1 MGALRDGMSGTHGA
15 VARECRQVGD
25 SAGRDACGG
34 ARRSARRMGLR
45 RESVGRWTTVQGG
58 VLWCPQVSGRYGA
71 AVRGCGEVRDS
82 PGGTGRQSTPSGK
95 ARGPG
100 ASAGVSGTK
109 GCAWESRGLGR
120 VSAGGR
126 LRREAGLG
134 AERLA
139 RVSGSDRDCQSWAHR
154 GAKGQGRAPHHSG
167 GLRCARRVSEER
179 RGVTEQRGAIR
190 SESGRKRARAP
201 TANRADALPRCGGAD
216 RHPPGL
222 VGWAR

>member
-1 MGALRDGMSGTHGA
+1 MGAVRDGMSGTHGA
-15 VARECRQVGD
+15 AARECRQVGD
-25 SAGRDACGG
+25 SAGTRAAVPGGQRDAWGCGARVWADGRQCTESCGG
-34 ARRSARRMGLR
+34 ARRSAGGMGLR
-45 RESVGRWTTVQGG
+45 CGSVGKCATVPEGPG
-58 VLWCPQVSGRYGA
+58 VNRLRPGR
-71 AVRGCGEVRDS
+71 
-82 PGGTGRQSTPSGK
+82 PGGGR
-95 ARGPG
+95 ARVP
-100 ASAGVSGTK
+100 GVSGIK
-109 GCAWESRGLGR
+109 GCAWESRGRGR

-126 LRREAGLG
+126 QRREAGVG

-139 RVSGSDRDCQSWAHR
+139 QVSGSDRDCQSWAHR

-216 RHPPGL
+216 GHPPGL
-222 VGWAR
+222 VG

>member
-1 MGALRDGMSGTHGA
+1 MALRRGSAGRWATVQGRARRCPEVSGTHGA
-15 VARECRQVGD
+15 AARECGQMDD
-25 SAGRDACGG
+25 SARSRAVVPAGQREVGGRGAGVWGSARQFRRDRESIDCGRDG
-34 ARRSARRMGLR
+34 
-45 RESVGRWTTVQGG
+45 
-58 VLWCPQVSGRYGA
+58 
-71 AVRGCGEVRDS
+71 
-82 PGGTGRQSTPSGK
+82 PGGR
-95 ARGPG
+95 ARVP
-100 ASAGVSGTK
+100 GVSGIK
-109 GCAWESRGLGR
+109 GCAWESRGRGR

-126 LRREAGLG
+126 QRREAGVG

-139 RVSGSDRDCQSWAHR
+139 QVSGSDRDCQSWAHR

-216 RHPPGL
+216 GHPPGL
-222 VGWAR
+222 VG